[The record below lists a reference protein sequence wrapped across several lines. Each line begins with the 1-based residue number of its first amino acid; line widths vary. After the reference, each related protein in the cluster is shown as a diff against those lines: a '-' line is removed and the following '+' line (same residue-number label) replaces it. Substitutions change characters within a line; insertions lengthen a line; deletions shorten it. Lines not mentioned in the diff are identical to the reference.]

1 MARIYNA
8 DIYCDAC
15 GKAIE
20 ADRKAAL
27 MNGDGGKTKLT
38 EEEFDAIYGNE
49 HNYDSGEYP
58 KYADDDEEADSPQH
72 CGNHADCLNAEVL
85 PSGYKIGCLIGTSL
99 TSDGLDYLKE
109 AIAEGGE
116 VAEFWYKQFSA
127 AGYDL
132 KNPNEKDDEE
142 LDN

>member
-8 DIYCDAC
+8 DCYCDAC

-20 ADRKAAL
+20 ADRKAEI
-27 MNGDGGKTKLT
+27 MKERGFT
-38 EEEFDAIYGNE
+38 EEEFQDHYGDE
-49 HNYDSGEYP
+49 RHYDSSEYP
-58 KYADDDEEADSPQH
+58 KYADDDEESDCPQH
-72 CGNHADCLNAEVL
+72 CGNHADCLEAEVL
-85 PSGYKIGCLIGTSL
+85 PSGHKIGCLIGTSL

-116 VAEFWYKQFSA
+116 VAEFWYQQFSA

-132 KNPNEKDDEE
+132 KNPNEKDEE
-142 LDN
+142 GLDN